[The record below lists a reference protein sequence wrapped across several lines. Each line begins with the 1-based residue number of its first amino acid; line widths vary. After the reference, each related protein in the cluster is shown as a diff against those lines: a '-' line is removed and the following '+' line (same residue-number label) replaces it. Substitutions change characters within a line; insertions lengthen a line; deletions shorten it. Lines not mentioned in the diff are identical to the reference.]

1 MPHPE
6 PMAVAAAPHL
16 IVGLGN
22 PGSRYAR
29 TRHNI
34 GGECVAQLAERLSIA
49 LSKRSHGAAWGTATW
64 TRPAGADEEKPVR
77 HTVILARPAAY
88 MNLNGHSVQRLCQ
101 AFRIALPQ
109 LMIVHDHLDLPL
121 GRIRIRSR
129 GGSGGNN
136 GMKSVIQQLGTEAFP
151 RTAVGI
157 GRPPGRMDPAKY
169 VLRRF
174 AAHEDK
180 DIVAPI
186 KCLVADAL
194 VYWVEHDIDATMNRY
209 NGNT

>member
-1 MPHPE
+1 
-6 PMAVAAAPHL
+6 MADSTTHHL

-22 PGSRYAR
+22 PGNRYAR

-34 GGECVAQLAERLSIA
+34 GGDCVTQLADKLSVA
-49 LSKRSHGAAWGTATW
+49 LTRRSHGAVWNRTLIT
-64 TRPAGADEEKPVR
+64 TPPAEGDGGQPVR
-77 HTVILARPAAY
+77 HSVTLARPAAY

-101 AFRIALPQ
+101 ALHIALPH

-121 GRIRIRSR
+121 GRIRIRPQ

-136 GMKSVIQQLGTEAFP
+136 GMKSVIQQLGTQAFP
-151 RTAVGI
+151 RIAVGI
-157 GRPPGRMDPAKY
+157 GRPPGRMDPAAY

-174 AAHEDK
+174 TGSEERDV
-180 DIVAPI
+180 VAPI

-194 VYWVEHDIDATMNRY
+194 VYWIEYGLDATMNRY
-209 NGNT
+209 NRNT